1 MLSNQHAYR
10 AAHEDVSRRVSTCAQ
25 KNEWLSSARDA
36 PRPRV
41 REEILVGSMTAT
53 PGQYTLFLA
62 MVIAGDSETFKWSP
76 SFVYPNNRDGR
87 YPARVEEERQ
97 GTESW
102 SKYAGLT
109 RLIDTGEI
117 ATRSGEQRA
126 LSLSLYP
133 QPTRRIIGLRGRRR
147 GAGKFRQKNK
157 QRVNPSI
164 RPRRRYDWCC
174 YNYNKDTLT
183 TTRSGA
189 FSLSLFSNLV

>member
-1 MLSNQHAYR
+1 MTEFGARCSKTSR
-10 AAHEDVSRRVSTCAQ
+10 SRRDTRRFDDCY
-25 KNEWLSSARDA
+25 ARS
-36 PRPRV
+36 
-41 REEILVGSMTAT
+41 IH
-53 PGQYTLFLA
+53 
-62 MVIAGDSETFKWSP
+62 
-76 SFVYPNNRDGR
+76 SFSCDGR
-87 YPARVEEERQ
+87 SLVTPKHSSDPPPSCIRTIATDDNPARVEEERQ

-117 ATRSGEQRA
+117 ATRSEEQRA

-164 RPRRRYDWCC
+164 RPRRRYD
-174 YNYNKDTLT
+174 
-183 TTRSGA
+183 
-189 FSLSLFSNLV
+189 